1 VTGPLKHDGAVP
13 SRLARLLAAACA
25 LLPAPWSPVAQG
37 ADGGVAARAQ
47 APNTVNVE
55 KSVAAVR
62 VTVAPTLDGRLDDQV
77 WTEAVATSEFRQRE
91 PIEGAPASERTEVR
105 ILYDDRTLYIGA
117 MLHDREP
124 EGIVARRM
132 EQDFLSL
139 DEDIF
144 GFSLDTFLDR
154 RNAYYFMINAN
165 SAVRDGQAYDNSRT
179 SNVEWEGI
187 MEVKSSVHEEGWSVE
202 IAIPFSTLRF
212 DPTRGEQ
219 DWGINF
225 LRRVR
230 RKGEDSY
237 WAPIARRTRLHKM
250 DEAGTL
256 VGVPPQ
262 AGGRN
267 ITVKPFA
274 LGANVSGQE
283 APASELGRS
292 GDGGIDVKWGVTP
305 RLTADLS
312 WRTDFSQ
319 VEADQEQVNLT
330 RFSLF
335 FPEKREFFV
344 ENSGTYQFGD
354 LAERNYRLGA
364 SPRDFTL
371 FHSRRI
377 GLDGGVPVPIVA
389 GARVTGRAAGM
400 EVGLLNMQ
408 TEETSG
414 LAPENFSVTRLR
426 RTLLGVLDV
435 GGIFINRQATSGPED
450 YNRSWGVDA
459 NLRVGPSLKFH
470 SYLAQTRERGLTG
483 DNRAARVSVAWRDAF
498 WNTSALFRTIGDS
511 FRPGVGFVRRT
522 AVRNYYA
529 TVGVHPRSG
538 YEGINEIS
546 PYIEVERFTDLNG
559 TLETEAI
566 SGAVVV
572 AFLDGGRLTLQ
583 GSDRFELLTRD
594 FNLSGGVVPAGS
606 YDFREGSIRYAAS
619 AARTVSG
626 QVRLSGGE
634 YFQGDRRSVGGSL
647 VLRPNAHFAIDLG
660 VDHNVVDLTGES
672 FTVDVLS
679 GRVDYLYSTKF
690 VVGAWVQFNEATD
703 EMITNLRLNFI
714 HSPLSDLFLVYS
726 ERRLTDA
733 SLVVDRRFTVK
744 LTKLLAF

>member
-1 VTGPLKHDGAVP
+1 MRTTLTILTTVFVALSAA
-13 SRLARLLAAACA
+13 SRLGAQEAASAPDGVDAAAEGVRPVDPESVPRPMLQA
-25 LLPAPWSPVAQG
+25 MRASTPLVIDGVLDEADWKSAPVATGFVQTTPDTG
-37 ADGGVAARAQ
+37 YPA
-47 APNTVNVE
+47 
-55 KSVAAVR
+55 
-62 VTVAPTLDGRLDDQV
+62 
-77 WTEAVATSEFRQRE
+77 TEN
-91 PIEGAPASERTEVR
+91 TEVR

-117 MLHDREP
+117 MLYDRDP

-165 SAVRDGQAYDNSRT
+165 GAVRDGQAYDNSRT
-179 SNVEWEGI
+179 SNTEWEGI

-212 DPTRGEQ
+212 DPSLGEQ
-219 DWGINF
+219 DWGVNF

-230 RKGEDSY
+230 RKSEDSY
-237 WAPIARRTRLHKM
+237 WAPVARRTRLHKM

-256 VGVPPQ
+256 VGLSPRV
-262 AGGRN
+262 GGRN

-274 LGANVSGQE
+274 LGASVSGQE
-283 APASELGRS
+283 AAVSELGRS
-292 GDGGIDVKWGVTP
+292 ADGGIDVKWGITP

-319 VEADQEQVNLT
+319 VEVDQEQVNLT

-354 LAERNYRLGA
+354 LSERNYRLGA

-389 GARVTGRAAGM
+389 GARITGRAAGM
-400 EVGLLNMQ
+400 EVGLINMQ
-408 TEETSG
+408 TEETSA
-414 LAPENFSVTRLR
+414 LAPENFSVARLR

-435 GGIFINRQATSGPED
+435 GGIFINRQTTSGPED

-459 NLRVGPSLKFH
+459 NLRIGPSLKLH
-470 SYLAQTRERGLTG
+470 SYLAQTHEPGLTG
-483 DNRAARVSVAWRDAF
+483 GNRAARVSVAWRDAF
-498 WNTSALFRTIGDS
+498 WNTSVLFRTIGES
-511 FRPGVGFVRRT
+511 FRPDVGFVRRT
-522 AVRNYYA
+522 AVRHYYA
-529 TVGVHPRSG
+529 TVGVHPTSG
-538 YEGINEIS
+538 YERINEIN
-546 PYIEVERFTDLNG
+546 PYLEVERFTDLNG
-559 TLETEAI
+559 TLETESI
-566 SGAVVV
+566 SGAVAV

-606 YDFREGSIRYAAS
+606 YDFREGSIRYVAS

-626 QVRLSGGE
+626 QVRVSGGE

-690 VVGAWVQFNEATD
+690 LVGAWVQFNEATH

-733 SLVVDRRFTVK
+733 SVVVDRRFTVK